1 MGGSP
6 RRQRSTSAT
15 KRRAERR
22 RQCSTADGIE
32 QEQEEVTTIHGLSS
46 IFIWILA
53 TSSLVVV
60 ITPPTTTTD
69 PSRSTSHH
77 HITPLEKLILE
88 STSPV
93 DKMNAQFNNHMDH
106 DQIPEPP
113 KEMFMPLRRQQGL
126 RWRDDERM
134 MRHFNSEQ
142 YSYPVRPILTEH
154 PPHHGFG
161 MGGASTSNH
170 HASTSDYPEPGLMDM
185 DLIDILWRSDIAVEK
200 GTEQVGPAEQYE
212 SDLQMLTDKS
222 TRGELSSEEMD
233 RFTGISKNYF
243 AEFYLG
249 NNHFYSKEQG
259 MKMGTSGFQTPPNEV
274 EEQLPTDEDLDELLK
289 DVSSEGSEL
298 NKVFDYKSPVQN
310 DVSLSDAISY
320 TQANLTE
327 MQELQDSCNQVN
339 ITASSVISSSQ
350 SSTLFNV
357 TDEPTREQ
365 WQPAET
371 CPSEVFPQMPFY
383 TTMQN
388 DTIQQ
393 VVSNGQPSYDH
404 SYSVASPLTLNIGS
418 NNNNGRQQQTQ
429 TSPGGITATAT
440 VSQSHTFDPYHL
452 QRNSFSDSATFSDSS
467 SSRMSSESP
476 RYNSES
482 SGSPHESRFYGKLVP
497 SRETRYDR
505 SRSPHTKISRV
516 VPLVNGQRKRGRQ
529 SKDEQLAHENSLPV
543 SAHQISEMS
552 LSELQQVLKND
563 ELSEY
568 QRQLIRKIRRR
579 GKNKVA
585 ARTCRQRRTDR
596 HDKVMSLYH

>member
-22 RQCSTADGIE
+22 RQCSSADGI
-32 QEQEEVTTIHGLSS
+32 EQEEVTTIHGLSS

-60 ITPPTTTTD
+60 ITPPTTD

-77 HITPLEKLILE
+77 QITPLEKLILE
-88 STSPV
+88 STSPA
-93 DKMNAQFNNHMDH
+93 DKMNAQFNNGMDG
-106 DQIPEPP
+106 QMPEPP
-113 KEMFMPLRRQQGL
+113 KDMFMPFRRQQGL

-134 MRHFNSEQ
+134 MRHFNQEQ
-142 YSYPVRPILTEH
+142 YSYPVRPILTEQ

-170 HASTSDYPEPGLMDM
+170 HATTSDYSEPGLMDM

-200 GTEQVGPAEQYE
+200 GTEQVGPAEQYLN
-212 SDLQMLTDKS
+212 DLQMLTDKS
-222 TRGELSSEEMD
+222 TTMELSKEEANHYTD
-233 RFTGISKNYF
+233 CSSHFYG
-243 AEFYLG
+243 EFYRPQ
-249 NNHFYSKEQG
+249 FYPKQY
-259 MKMGTSGFQTPPNEV
+259 KMSTPELQTPPSEV
-274 EEQLPTDEDLDELLK
+274 EEHLPTDEDLDELLK

-339 ITASSVISSSQ
+339 ITASSVVSSSQ
-350 SSTLFNV
+350 SATLFNV

-365 WQPAET
+365 WQHAET
-371 CPSEVFPQMPFY
+371 CPSEVFPSMPFY
-383 TTMQN
+383 GTMQN

-404 SYSVASPLTLNIGS
+404 SYSVPTPLTLNIGS
-418 NNNNGRQQQTQ
+418 SNNGRQQQTQ

-452 QRNSFSDSATFSDSS
+452 QRNSFSDSATDSS

-482 SGSPHESRFYGKLVP
+482 SSSPHDSRFYGKLVP

-516 VPLVNGQRKRGRQ
+516 VPLANGQRKRGRQ
-529 SKDEQLAHENSLPV
+529 SKDEQLACENSLPV